1 MNNILIF
8 KKYLYVSLFL
18 LLSELVVDVLKKE
31 KGKERKIQRLPLH
44 FSPSAWLA
52 RIRNYF
58 ELCFELFKN
67 MWDWFSVVQ

>member
-18 LLSELVVDVLKKE
+18 LLSELLVDVLKKE
-31 KGKERKIQRLPLH
+31 KEKERKIQRLLLH

-67 MWDWFSVVQ
+67 MWDWFSVVH